1 MNETITWI
9 TDGSLPDSDTTV
21 LVQDHYFCSPAFRS
35 SFIRVEQIGEGF
47 HDGEQWRWASSSLIT
62 GKVNAWAH
70 LPSGPPVMR

>member
-21 LVQDHYFCSPAFRS
+21 LVQD
-35 SFIRVEQIGEGF
+35 RVEQIGEGF

-62 GKVNAWAH
+62 RKVNAWAH